1 VGAGVGAIR
10 TEINF
15 DDDQTYELEQQAI
28 TAFGGYTL
36 RSGWSLRLSAGVITG
51 GSLESDDAPVRFD
64 LRPGGM
70 IGFAGSRQWTPGDGR
85 WFVTGTGSF
94 SIALASTRPA
104 DGSDGGGPSERF
116 LAGDL
121 RIGAIAGRTFADRIS
136 PYLLARAFGGPVFW
150 TIAGDSVSGGD
161 ASHVQLGA
169 GVSVTLPWQL
179 TATVDVSALGEQAVS
194 LGISRRL

>member
-1 VGAGVGAIR
+1 VGVGVGAIR

-15 DDDQTYELEQQAI
+15 DDDQTFDLEQQAI

-51 GSLESDDAPVRFD
+51 GSLERDDAPVRFD

-70 IGFAGSRQWTPGDGR
+70 VGFAGSRQWTPGDGL

-94 SIALASTRPA
+94 SMALASTRME
-104 DGSDGGGPSERF
+104 GGGPSERF

-169 GVSVTLPWQL
+169 GLSVALPWKL
-179 TATVDVSALGEQAVS
+179 TATVDVSAVGEQAAS

>member
-1 VGAGVGAIR
+1 VGVGVGAIR

-15 DDDQTYELEQQAI
+15 DDDQTFDLEQQAI

-36 RSGWSLRLSAGVITG
+36 HSGWSLRLSAGVITG
-51 GSLESDDAPVRFD
+51 GSLERDDAPVRFG

-70 IGFAGSRQWTPGDGR
+70 VGFAGSRQWTPGDGR

-94 SIALASTRPA
+94 SIALASTRME
-104 DGSDGGGPSERF
+104 GGGPNERF

-161 ASHVQLGA
+161 ASHLQLGA
-169 GVSVTLPWQL
+169 GLSVTLPWKL
-179 TATVDVSALGEQAVS
+179 TATVDVSAVGEQAVS
-194 LGISRRL
+194 LGVSRRL